1 MTESFGGVEKFLIE
15 RIPYLTEAGNQVDVS
30 FSTNNPIDYLDSLR
44 RLSVGIQH
52 VGKLSHPISYYK
64 TLKRLIEKEQ
74 YDVVY
79 CNIGFS
85 NILLYKAVKSGGAKL
100 VVHSHNTKI
109 DCQNIVKRT
118 LLTVGQL

>member
-1 MTESFGGVEKFLIE
+1 MKILIYGMTESFGGVEKFLIE

-79 CNIGFS
+79 CNIV
-85 NILLYKAVKSGGAKL
+85 KAGL
-100 VVHSHNTKI
+100 
-109 DCQNIVKRT
+109 
-118 LLTVGQL
+118 